1 MKKIENMKNW
11 EVSNGLVMSYEMLDD
26 KYVIEDEITMAEK
39 IDIIDTLVDLPI
51 SSVIDLIKKFV
62 EDYESGI
69 IKKAPCNYYDNI
81 VNTNSLKAWIKR
93 NNAERNISTDG
104 ILRYLT
110 VRTNICNFILD
121 KWRDTIT
128 TPESFVDAA
137 FHSLLNILKEKE
149 EKYYFENS
157 EENAYIGKVCDLVGK
172 YCTKYGYGY
181 RSNLTGDS
189 YYITAEE
196 NSESMRNS
204 IFIENKDYNNSNK
217 RALSIEE
224 IKDLE
229 NCLNAIETDYQQS
242 LDRIQQ
248 LEEELNKEKKKK
260 EELLNKAI
268 ITFEKNIEVK

>member
-1 MKKIENMKNW
+1 MKKIKNIKNW
-11 EVSNGLVMSYEMLDD
+11 EVSNGLVMSYEMLDK

-93 NNAERNISTDG
+93 NNVESNISTDG

-121 KWRDTIT
+121 EWRDTIT

-157 EENAYIGKVCDLVGK
+157 EENAYVGKVCDLIWTYSFKCGMPWRLE
-172 YCTKYGYGY
+172 G
-181 RSNLTGDS
+181 NS
-189 YYITAEE
+189 YYIEAK
-196 NSESMRNS
+196 NHSDSLKNS
-204 IFIENKDYNNSNK
+204 IFIEDKDYNNRAK
-217 RALSIEE
+217 RELSIEE

-260 EELLNKAI
+260 EELLKKAI
-268 ITFEKNIEVK
+268 NTFEKNIEVK

>member
-62 EDYESGI
+62 EDYKSEI
-69 IKKAPCNYYDNI
+69 IKKAPRTSYYNV
-81 VNTNSLKAWIKR
+81 VNTNSLNAWIKR
-93 NNAERNISTDG
+93 NNIEKVISPDG
-104 ILRYLT
+104 VLCYLT
-110 VRTNICNFILD
+110 VRTNMCNFLLD
-121 KWRDTIT
+121 GWRAPKIS

-149 EKYYFENS
+149 ENYYYKNS
-157 EENAYIGKVCDLVGK
+157 EENAYVGKVCDLIWTYSFKCGMPWRLE
-172 YCTKYGYGY
+172 G
-181 RSNLTGDS
+181 NS
-189 YYITAEE
+189 YYIEAK
-196 NSESMRNS
+196 NHSDSLKNS
-204 IFIENKDYNNSNK
+204 IFIEDKDYNNRAK
-217 RALSIEE
+217 RELSIEE

-242 LDRIQQ
+242 FDRIQQ

-268 ITFEKNIEVK
+268 ITFEKKIEVK

>member
-62 EDYESGI
+62 EGYESGI
-69 IKKAPCNYYDNI
+69 IKKAPCTSYYNV
-81 VNTNSLKAWIKR
+81 VNTNSLNAWIKR
-93 NNAERNISTDG
+93 NNIEKVISPDG
-104 ILRYLT
+104 VLCYLT
-110 VRTNICNFILD
+110 VRTNICNFIFD
-121 KWRDTIT
+121 EWRAPKIS
-128 TPESFVDAA
+128 TPESFVEAA

-157 EENAYIGKVCDLVGK
+157 EENAYVGKVCDLIENYDKNYGK
-172 YCTKYGYGY
+172 W
-181 RSNLTGDS
+181 SNLAGDS
-189 YYITAEE
+189 YYIKAKKDS
-196 NSESMRNS
+196 NSSKNS
-204 IFIENKDYNNSNK
+204 IFIEDKDYNNRTK
-217 RALSIEE
+217 RELSIEE

-229 NCLNAIETDYQQS
+229 ICLTAIENDYKQS

-268 ITFEKNIEVK
+268 NTFEKNIEVK

>member
-11 EVSNGLVMSYEMLDD
+11 KVRKGLVMSYEMLDD
-26 KYVIEDEITMAEK
+26 KYVIEDEITIAEK

-69 IKKAPCNYYDNI
+69 IKKAPPTSYYNV
-81 VNTNSLKAWIKR
+81 VNTNSLNAWIKR
-93 NNAERNISTDG
+93 NNIEKVISSDG
-104 ILRYLT
+104 VLCYLT
-110 VRTNICNFILD
+110 VKANICNFLLD
-121 KWRDTIT
+121 GWRAPKIS
-128 TPESFVDAA
+128 TPESFVNAA

-157 EENAYIGKVCDLVGK
+157 EENAYIGKVCDLIWN
-172 YCTKYGYGY
+172 YSTKYGY
-181 RSNLTGDS
+181 RSNLTGVS
-189 YYITAEE
+189 YYIEAKKDS
-196 NSESMRNS
+196 NSMENS
-204 IFIENKDYNNSNK
+204 IFIVDRDYNNRNK
-217 RALSIEE
+217 RPLSIEE

-268 ITFEKNIEVK
+268 NTFEKNIEVK